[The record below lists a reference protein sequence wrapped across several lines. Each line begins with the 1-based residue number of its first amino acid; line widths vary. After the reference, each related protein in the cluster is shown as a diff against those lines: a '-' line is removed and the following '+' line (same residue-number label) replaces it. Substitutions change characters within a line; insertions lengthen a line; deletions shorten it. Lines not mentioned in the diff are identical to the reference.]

1 MTKTMDNKI
10 MTVAPNIDQNL
21 ISSEA
26 TSRERLICDFLRAAA
41 HEGRLSILN
50 CLAEGEKSVLDL
62 ENILNYRQAAISQQL
77 ARLRLEGF
85 VDFKRDG
92 KTRFYYVKSVKI
104 IKFLDFL
111 NKEFSDG

>member
-10 MTVAPNIDQNL
+10 MTVALNIDENL

-26 TSRERLICDFLRAAA
+26 TSRERFICDFLRAAA
-41 HEGRLSILN
+41 NEGRLRILN

-77 ARLRLEGF
+77 ARLRLEGL

-104 IKFLDFL
+104 LKFLDFL
-111 NKEFSDG
+111 NKEFSDV